1 MKREANQP
9 TEWISGA
16 PQVRDLQRSLSEF
29 ATEGAGFH
37 IRPPEHIKCPRS
49 FPNRYARFSCNIS
62 QWRLSRRLR
71 LQLQPGN
78 PVQREC
84 LFHLPRFENVSP
96 EICCHIFRTLSDAI
110 GHELP
115 PWHAA
120 TSLNER
126 GRSKLRTV
134 KMFIDMMLFWRRADS
149 LFNQCEFMFLVT
161 VHL

>member
-1 MKREANQP
+1 MDIGRTAG
-9 TEWISGA
+9 SGFTTLTLGICNRRRRIPYKA
-16 PQVRDLQRSLSEF
+16 AR
-29 ATEGAGFH
+29 AYKM
-37 IRPPEHIKCPRS
+37 PPELPH
-49 FPNRYARFSCNIS
+49 RYARFSCNIS
-62 QWRLSRRLR
+62 QWRLSRILR
-71 LQLQPGN
+71 LQPGN
-78 PVQREC
+78 PVRVC

-110 GHELP
+110 GHELL

-134 KMFIDMMLFWRRADS
+134 KMYIDMMLFWRRADS
-149 LFNQCEFMFLVT
+149 LFNQCEFMSLVT